1 MKSMAF
7 SLSYAKEQEPWP
19 KDYRGT

>member
-1 MKSMAF
+1 MAF